1 MLCNV
6 DTIFCFN
13 FNFIFNF
20 IFHSINFILF
30 IFLLCWWL
38 QCKHSCQY
46 FVYFNSIFNS
56 ISFTSFSIYIF
67 LFNNFISFP
76 LCVVSTTAMWT
87 LMPIFCFNSN
97 FIFNSFSV
105 ASFSIYI
112 FLLNIYWISRQY
124 CWRGWRQRGLKIL
137 NICRTESYRTK
148 NWSRIS
154 PGIYW
159 CHQE

>member
-1 MLCNV
+1 MTLI
-6 DTIFCFN
+6 TFLISFPLLHFL
-13 FNFIFNF
+13 FLFFY
-20 IFHSINFILF
+20 SITLFLSFLLLHFLF
-30 IFLLCWWL
+30 IFFYSITFFTFVLCWQL
-38 QCKHSCQY
+38 QCQHSYQV
-46 FVYFNSIFNS
+46 FVYF
-56 ISFTSFSIYIF
+56 FSI
-67 LFNNFISFP
+67 FISFP
-76 LCVVSTTAMWT
+76 FCVVSTTAMWT